1 MMNKKNQ
8 SIEKDFKVF
17 YQADFEEPPEP
28 SHRSRVTSQV
38 NTSQKATDILEGM
51 VLKEKTLDLLALL
64 TAHAR
69 GNAHVVLVVPWLPT
83 PTLPYPSA
91 TEAIEKKRKE
101 KWGNRL
107 GRRVLRKGR
116 DLHPLNSPLSKEPSS
131 ERVGKSS
138 KGEQ

>member
-69 GNAHVVLVVPWLPT
+69 GNAHVVLVVPRLPT
-83 PTLPYPSA
+83 PTLPHSFA
-91 TEAIEKKRKE
+91 TKATEKKRKE

-116 DLHPLNSPLSKEPSS
+116 DLHPLNSPPSKEPSS
-131 ERVGKSS
+131 EGVGKSS